1 MLVSC
6 LLIEMM
12 HHYYQQNDDLEDE
25 AVTESV
31 VRRLVSCLLLEM
43 MHHFYQQNDD
53 DLEDEA
59 VCCVG
64 YPDKELESP
73 SC

>member
-12 HHYYQQNDDLEDE
+12 HRYYQQNDDLEDE
-25 AVTESV
+25 VVTESV
-31 VRRLVSCLLLEM
+31 VCRLVSCLLLAM
-43 MHHFYQQNDD
+43 MHHYYRHNDG
-53 DLEDEA
+53 LEDEA